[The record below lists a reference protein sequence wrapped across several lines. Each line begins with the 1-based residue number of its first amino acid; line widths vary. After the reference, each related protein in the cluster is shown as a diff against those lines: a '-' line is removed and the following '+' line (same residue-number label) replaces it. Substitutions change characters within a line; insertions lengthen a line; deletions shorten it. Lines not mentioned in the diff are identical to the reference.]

1 LLARVAFNFFV
12 VQVRKHTWFWLDK
25 RNSHATYFNNRIIVF
40 LNNYLFSFKIEYVA
54 RIAKPQTGN
63 EMLFNILRLYVN
75 GWLWLTEHLRWI
87 TLKLKKWH
95 CTNLNTPEYYNV
107 LNNIFTANISNSTD
121 QVYDSL
127 FCKSDSCINNRRA
140 LTYN

>member
-1 LLARVAFNFFV
+1 MLARVAFNFFV

-25 RNSHATYFNNRIIVF
+25 RNSHATYFNNRKIFF

-54 RIAKPQTGN
+54 RIIKTTTGN

-75 GWLWLTEHLRWI
+75 GWLWLTEVK
-87 TLKLKKWH
+87 KLH
-95 CTNLNTPEYYNV
+95 CTNLNTHEYYNV
-107 LNNIFTANISNSTD
+107 LNNIFTANISNSTN
-121 QVYDSL
+121 QVYDLL